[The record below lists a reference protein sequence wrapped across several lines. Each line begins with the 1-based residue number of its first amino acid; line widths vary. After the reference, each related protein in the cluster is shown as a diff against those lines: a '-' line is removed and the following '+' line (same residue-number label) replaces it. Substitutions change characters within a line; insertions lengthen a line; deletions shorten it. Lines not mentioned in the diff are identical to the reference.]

1 MTIPHLTARA
11 ASTGAAA
18 VAATALTLF
27 TTAPATADTVVPL
40 PGADLTKTLS
50 DGTTVHIWLDGES
63 ANINPSMGATPL
75 HRNAWV
81 SGTGH
86 VDITAGN
93 TASTTGLIYPGYV
106 VGCQVAING
115 GGVNGGPTAG
125 VTVGS
130 NGSVTPSLSGNAGA
144 NLSLGP
150 GQAQSFYIL
159 DREKPDGFGA
169 DSHKTYN
176 SFTSGS
182 GSVAWADETIGL
194 NGCAGYAQARAFV
207 SVEIDTDTIT
217 SWVTIWGQPF
227 SIG

>member
-1 MTIPHLTARA
+1 MNISHKTVHA
-11 ASTGAAA
+11 AGISA
-18 VAATALTLF
+18 VAAAALVLL
-27 TTAPATADTVVPL
+27 TTPPAAVADTVVPL

-50 DGTTVHIWLDGES
+50 DGTVVHVWLDNES

-75 HRNAWV
+75 HRNAWTT
-81 SGTGH
+81 GTAHFALTPGNTT
-86 VDITAGN
+86 TAG
-93 TASTTGLIYPGYV
+93 ALIKPGYV

-159 DREKPDGFGA
+159 DLEKADGFGA
-169 DSHKTYN
+169 DTHKTHN
-176 SFTSGS
+176 WVNGTS

-194 NGCAGYAQARAFV
+194 SGCAGYAQARAFV
-207 SVEIDTDTIT
+207 SYEIDTDNIT

>member
-1 MTIPHLTARA
+1 
-11 ASTGAAA
+11 
-18 VAATALTLF
+18 
-27 TTAPATADTVVPL
+27 TVVPL

-81 SGTGH
+81 SGTAH
-86 VDITAGN
+86 VEITAGN

-159 DREKPDGFGA
+159 DREKADGFGT
-169 DSHKTYN
+169 DSHKKYN